1 MQTPQE
7 LFVHEL
13 QNVYAAELA
22 LATALDRMSREW
34 TTQEVRQ
41 AFQTHRAE
49 TQTHVNRLQ
58 EVFGTI
64 GQQPASGR
72 CEGIDGIVAEHD
84 SFVERHRPTA
94 EMHALFDVGAGQRA
108 EHYEIAAY
116 EELVRMANV
125 LGLDRVAQLLEA
137 NLADERQQ
145 LERLTDIAGSF
156 AQSQAAQ
163 RAREQVQGSQ
173 GRGAPGPGGP
183 SGQGQPPRGGQARS
197 SEEGGS

>member
-13 QNVYAAELA
+13 QDVYAAELA
-22 LATALDRMSREW
+22 LAEALDRMSREW

-41 AFQTHRAE
+41 AFRTHRAE

-64 GQQPASGR
+64 GQQPADVR
-72 CEGIDGIVAEHD
+72 CEGIDGIVAEHE
-84 SFVERHRPTA
+84 SFVGRRQPTA
-94 EMHALFDVGAGQRA
+94 EMHALFDVGVGQRA
-108 EHYEIAAY
+108 EHYEVAAY
-116 EELVRMANV
+116 EELVRIANV
-125 LGLDRVAQLLEA
+125 LGLNRVAQLLEA

-163 RAREQVQGSQ
+163 RAREQVQGGQ
-173 GRGAPGPGGP
+173 ERGAWGLGRP
-183 SGQGQPPRGGQARS
+183 SRQGQPSRGGRAQS
-197 SEEGGS
+197 SEEGES